1 VYLFLIIFIATCSF
15 FFLSNQSAVVKNAH
29 GVPAFVMDYSVL
41 GLGRI
46 FIICIWKLLISSSC
60 DWSNKSDY
68 CEIVLV
74 FNGAAVT
81 MFGMS
86 LEGSLVTNDYPCS
99 ESFTVPMTRP
109 RTFMHDNV
117 V

>member
-1 VYLFLIIFIATCSF
+1 
-15 FFLSNQSAVVKNAH
+15 
-29 GVPAFVMDYSVL
+29 M
-41 GLGRI
+41 
-46 FIICIWKLLISSSC
+46 ISSSC
-60 DWSNKSDY
+60 DWGNKSDY

-86 LEGSLVTNDYPCS
+86 LEVSVVTNDNPYS
-99 ESFTVPMTRP
+99 DSFTVPMTRP

-117 V
+117 T

>member
-1 VYLFLIIFIATCSF
+1 MPMAFLHLYWT
-15 FFLSNQSAVVKNAH
+15 
-29 GVPAFVMDYSVL
+29 YSVL

-60 DWSNKSDY
+60 DWGNKSGY
-68 CEIVLV
+68 REIMLV
-74 FNGAAVT
+74 CNGAAVT

-86 LEGSLVTNDYPCS
+86 LEGSVVTNDNPCS
-99 ESFTVPMTRP
+99 HSFTVSMTRP

-117 V
+117 I

>member
-1 VYLFLIIFIATCSF
+1 
-15 FFLSNQSAVVKNAH
+15 
-29 GVPAFVMDYSVL
+29 VL

-46 FIICIWKLLISSSC
+46 FIICIWKLLISSSY
-60 DWSNKSDY
+60 DWGNKSDG

-81 MFGMS
+81 MCGMS
-86 LEGSLVTNDYPCS
+86 LEGSVITNDNPCS
-99 ESFTVPMTRP
+99 DSFTVPMTRP

-117 V
+117 I